1 MQELSRIKGL
11 VSIKFL
17 ELNST
22 CCVQGSERSP
32 KSKKKVQGKAEE
44 VVRSR
49 PCKALPGLL
58 CQELMERSWRIWGRV
73 SVIRAALWF
82 SRRLPWLLP
91 GEQKVKRGWGK
102 TSLGGAGVVSVRAG
116 KKAWIWGCGDWGRG
130 RGLSLH
136 CRMDGGAELEAESAG
151 EKAHG
156 VGNDPERGVRYAEFE
171 EPQRSP

>member
-1 MQELSRIKGL
+1 MLCSRIWK
-11 VSIKFL
+11 KPK
-17 ELNST
+17 EQEKST
-22 CCVQGSERSP
+22 RQ
-32 KSKKKVQGKAEE
+32 
-44 VVRSR
+44 
-49 PCKALPGLL
+49 
-58 CQELMERSWRIWGRV
+58 SWRGSQVQTMQGLTRTFMPRADGEILKDLRQGV
-73 SVIRAALWF
+73 CVIRAALWF

-151 EKAHG
+151 ENAHG
-156 VGNDPERGVRYAEFE
+156 VGNDPERGVGYAEFE